1 VQQALCSYFSTLGV
15 RREKP
20 GGNRLKKAL
29 LTLAVV
35 GFASLIA
42 GTAMAS
48 ASRRT
53 TVMIIR
59 SYGTVAYSDEE
70 LKAEEDNSLGAL
82 MIGDAYLHVQVRD
95 SGQLLF

>member
-1 VQQALCSYFSTLGV
+1 MQQALCSYFSTLGV
-15 RREKP
+15 SREKP

-42 GTAMAS
+42 GTAIAS

-53 TVMIIR
+53 PVVIIP
-59 SYGTVAYSDEE
+59 SYGTVAYSDGE

-82 MIGDAYLHVQVRD
+82 MIGDAYLRVQVRD
-95 SGQLLF
+95 SDQRLY

>member
-1 VQQALCSYFSTLGV
+1 MQQALCRYFSTLSV
-15 RREKP
+15 DCEKP
-20 GGNRLKKAL
+20 GGNRLRKAL

-35 GFASLIA
+35 GFVSLIA

-53 TVMIIR
+53 PAVIIP

-70 LKAEEDNSLGAL
+70 LKAEEDNSVGAL
-82 MIGDAYLHVQVRD
+82 MIGDAYLRSQVRD
-95 SGQLLF
+95 SCQLLY

>member
-1 VQQALCSYFSTLGV
+1 MCNKPYVDISPHCV
-15 RREKP
+15 HREKP

-29 LTLAVV
+29 LTLAIV

-42 GTAMAS
+42 GSAMAS

-53 TVMIIR
+53 PVVIIR
-59 SYGTVAYSDEE
+59 SYGTIAYPDEQ

-82 MIGDAYLHVQVRD
+82 MLGDAYLRVQVRD
-95 SGQLLF
+95 SGQLLS